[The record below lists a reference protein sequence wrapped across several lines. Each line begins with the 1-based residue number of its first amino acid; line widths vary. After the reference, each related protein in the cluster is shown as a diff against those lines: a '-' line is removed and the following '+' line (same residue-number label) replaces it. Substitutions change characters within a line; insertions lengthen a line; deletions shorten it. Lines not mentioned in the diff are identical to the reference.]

1 MFIPHSPIR
10 CRIELRI
17 DDLLFKQYS
26 SQDHQKETN
35 DESLRANTKL
45 VPTMAKIS
53 AQARKSL
60 AIKDT
65 IATPEIIKRTV
76 INPYYDIDFNH
87 AIVLDTTRDCL
98 TCDQTFP

>member
-45 VPTMAKIS
+45 VPNTVEKS
-53 AQARKSL
+53 AQARKNL
-60 AIKDT
+60 AIKDI
-65 IATPEIIKRTV
+65 IAV
-76 INPYYDIDFNH
+76 
-87 AIVLDTTRDCL
+87 C
-98 TCDQTFP
+98 